1 MFKAIPSFPGVH
13 VLGQARMT
21 AKGEASFTLDPV
33 VIVVLSQLLY
43 QVIEAPILLEPET
56 GVTKHG
62 DAALEATR
70 EFVF

>member
-1 MFKAIPSFPGVH
+1 
-13 VLGQARMT
+13 MT
-21 AKGEASFTLDPV
+21 TKGETSFTHDPV
-33 VIVVLSQLLY
+33 VIVVICQLLY
-43 QVIEAPILLEPET
+43 QVIEAPVFLEPET